1 MYQIAATLD
10 IFKGQLTLDD
20 VMTIELPLLTDL
32 YNGRAKFL
40 EDKRKIEER
49 EMERIKSQA
58 ATAQKKK

>member
-10 IFKGQLTLDD
+10 IFKGQLTLKD

-49 EMERIKSQA
+49 EMDRIKSQA
-58 ATAQKKK
+58 ATSQKKK